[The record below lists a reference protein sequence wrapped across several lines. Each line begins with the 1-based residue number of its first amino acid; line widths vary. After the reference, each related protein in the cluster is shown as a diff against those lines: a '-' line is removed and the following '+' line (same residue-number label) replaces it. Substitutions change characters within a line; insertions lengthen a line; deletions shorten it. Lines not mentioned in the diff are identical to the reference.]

1 MGSINHETLIP
12 NQEQQ
17 FSVIIV
23 PFPAQGHLN
32 QMLQL
37 SCLISSYKIPVHY
50 VGSATHNRQART
62 RANGLN
68 PSDVAKIHFQD
79 LPVTPFPSLPPT
91 PSSTNRFPGHLQPV
105 FDATMSLRGP
115 VTALMKKLSKTH
127 KRVIVI
133 HDPLIASVVQDVATI
148 PNAEAYAFNC
158 LSGFCEVKFM
168 YEQMGKT
175 CPVQRLRELPLI
187 STCITEKLGLFIG
200 LQNQALEYRAGDLY
214 NTSRVLEGPSLDILG
229 SEEVAGNRKSW
240 GIGPLLPAKFAQAKR
255 HECLDWLD
263 RQEPRSVIYVTF
275 GTTCSLTDEEI
286 NELAIGLERS
296 GHKFLWVLR
305 DADKGDVF
313 DGKIRTYELPQGL
326 KGALLQQINTTER
339 IKNRACL

>member
-1 MGSINHETLIP
+1 MGSINRETLIP
-12 NQEQQ
+12 DHDSQQ
-17 FSVIIV
+17 VSVIIV

-37 SCLISSYKIPVHY
+37 SCLISSYNIPVHY

-79 LPVTPFPSLPPT
+79 LPIPRFPSPP
-91 PSSTNRFPGHLQPV
+91 PNPNSTNRFPAQLQPAW
-105 FDATMSLRGP
+105 DATMSLRGP
-115 VTALMKKLSKTH
+115 IAGLMVKLSSTH

-148 PNAEAYAFNC
+148 PNAESYAFNC
-158 LSGFCEVKFM
+158 LSGFWRAPQGAAPDIHLHIWTARVFHRASEPGPGV
-168 YEQMGKT
+168 QSRRSLQHVQVDGG
-175 CPVQRLRELPLI
+175 PVPGYPGEPGGWRE
-187 STCITEKLGLFIG
+187 TG
-200 LQNQALEYRAGDLY
+200 RAGRSGRCFPP
-214 NTSRVLEGPSLDILG
+214 NSLPP
-229 SEEVAGNRKSW
+229 R
-240 GIGPLLPAKFAQAKR
+240 R
-255 HECLDWLD
+255 HECLKWLD

-286 NELAIGLERS
+286 NELATGLERS

-313 DGKIRTYELPQGL
+313 DGEIRNAELPPGFEERVGERGMVVRDWAPQPEILAHKSTVGL
-326 KGALLQQINTTER
+326 
-339 IKNRACL
+339 